1 MYIDLDNM
9 EHITTELLDAIEH
22 LSAFRKSVS
31 TLMSSPEITEDEK
44 TAISLILARQ
54 MFDIFETR

>member
-22 LSAFRKSVS
+22 LSAFRKNVS